1 MKVEL
6 TEPSE
11 NLDLTHQSQDYRQDP
26 HEGIT
31 SPPAQSLIEAEF
43 LPPTPTPPILI
54 AVVKSGPES
63 EGVGYHKGE
72 ETEEIKTHKTV
83 LVFHFLLRLHSAWLR
98 T

>member
-6 TEPSE
+6 TEPSG

-26 HEGIT
+26 HEGLT
-31 SPPAQSLIEAEF
+31 SPLAQSVIQAKF
-43 LPPTPTPPILI
+43 LPPTPTPPILT
-54 AVVKSGPES
+54 AVAKSGPES
-63 EGVGYHKGE
+63 DGVVYHKG
-72 ETEEIKTHKTV
+72 EEIKTHKTV